1 MATGDFGISSKRSR
15 SRGARERSG
24 RDRSARVEQDAAQP
38 AITFEAAC
46 RNDRVV
52 YRLLDKGIVSET
64 DVRSAYDEWSVG
76 RENGLRA
83 PLWRMLTLLSEVD
96 TEQIY
101 LEASRVYA
109 FEPADLDE
117 EVTLKFLE
125 SHRESFDEE
134 SWDQMLEL
142 FLLPVALDTEPLS
155 GEPRWTFA
163 THDPTRPEVHQLLKR
178 MDVRRFE
185 VRYCTESDLAAL
197 VTESF
202 VSRNEY
208 LERLESA
215 EDFFDF
221 GHAPEMAKDAL
232 VDDDRL
238 EAEIK
243 GSKLINLFEASLVE
257 AVKSGTSD
265 LHIFPNAEG
274 KIEIHF
280 RVDGELVLWY
290 REDNV
295 RAEAFLAVVKDNA
308 VNVDRFERDAA
319 QDGFI
324 QRWIDETLIRFRVSV
339 LPIATARQ
347 EISAESVVIR
357 VLDDRKVLTDLS
369 KLGLLKSA
377 MQRFDVAIRQPH
389 GMVILTGPTGS
400 GKSTTLVAAL
410 HQVVTPKVNVLTV
423 EDPVEYIIRGVR
435 QIKLGHKLDLEGAL
449 RAILRHDPDVVM
461 VGEMRD
467 QQTAEL
473 AVKLA
478 NTGHLTFSTLHTND
492 APSAISRLYKMGVEP
507 FLIAYA
513 INLVVAQRLVR
524 RLCPDCKRPD
534 PAPDVDLLYF
544 LKFDAKDVA
553 SGRLFIPGNNPD
565 CPTCKGLG
573 FKGRRAIAEALP
585 FTPAI
590 RRMVMESDGMID
602 EDLIRAKAQEEGM
615 LTLADSAREVVLM
628 GDTTVQELMRVTGSE

>member
-1 MATGDFGISSKRSR
+1 MANGDFGIPGRRAR
-15 SRGARERSG
+15 SRGPREKG
-24 RDRSARVEQDAAQP
+24 QQNEPYPAQP
-38 AITFEAAC
+38 AITLEAAC

-52 YRLLDKGIVSET
+52 YRLLDKGIISDAEVET
-64 DVRSAYDEWSVG
+64 AYREWIVG

-83 PLWRMLTLLSEVD
+83 PLWRMLTLFPEVAK
-96 TEQIY
+96 EKVY

-109 FEPADLDE
+109 FEPAELEE

-125 SHRESFDEE
+125 KHRESFDEE
-134 SWDQMLEL
+134 SWDKMLEL

-163 THDPTRPEVHQLLKR
+163 THDPTRPEVHQLLKK

-215 EDFFDF
+215 EDVFDF
-221 GHAPEMAKDAL
+221 GNTSEVAGEAL

-243 GSKLINLFEASLVE
+243 GSKLINLFEAALVE

-265 LHIFPNAEG
+265 LHIFPNADG

-280 RVDGELVLWY
+280 RVDGELILWY
-290 REDNV
+290 REENV
-295 RAEAFLAVVKDNA
+295 RAEAFLAVVKDNS

-347 EISAESVVIR
+347 EINAESVVIR
-357 VLDDRKVLTDLS
+357 VLDDRKVLTDLG
-369 KLGLLKSA
+369 KLGLLKTA
-377 MQRFDVAIRQPH
+377 MKRFDVAVRQPH

-423 EDPVEYIIRGVR
+423 EDPVEYIIKGVR
-435 QIKLGHKLDLEGAL
+435 QIKLSHKLELDGAL

-467 QQTAEL
+467 EQTAEL

-524 RLCPDCKRPD
+524 KLCPDCKRTD
-534 PAPDVDLLYF
+534 PAPDADLLHF
-544 LKFDAKDVA
+544 LNFDAKDVA
-553 SGRLFIPGNNPD
+553 SEKIFIPGSNPD

-590 RRMVMESDGMID
+590 RRLVVESEGMID
-602 EDLIRAKAQEEGM
+602 EDKIRAQAREEGM

-628 GDTTVQELMRVTGSE
+628 GDTTVQELMRMTGGE